1 MKELRDIE
9 DIEDIEDIKE
19 VKEIKYKVIKEFNDI
34 YLNIIRNEGE
44 VIDITEERAKE
55 INEKK
60 IYVELVKD
68 NKEKE
73 EK

>member
-1 MKELRDIE
+1 MKELKDI
-9 DIEDIEDIKE
+9 
-19 VKEIKYKVIKEFNDI
+19 KEIKYKVIKEFNDI
-34 YLNIIRNEGE
+34 YFNIIRNKGE

-55 INEKK
+55 INKK
-60 IYVELVKD
+60 TIHVELVKD

>member
-1 MKELRDIE
+1 MK
-9 DIEDIEDIKE
+9 DIKE
-19 VKEIKYKVIKEFNDI
+19 VKDMKYKVVEEFNDI
-34 YLNIIRNEGE
+34 YLNTIRNKGE
-44 VIDITEERAKE
+44 IIDITKERAKE

-60 IYVELVKD
+60 IHVELVKD

>member
-1 MKELRDIE
+1 MK
-9 DIEDIEDIKE
+9 DIKE
-19 VKEIKYKVIKEFNDI
+19 MKYKVIKEFNDI

-60 IYVELVKD
+60 IHVELVKD

>member
-1 MKELRDIE
+1 MKDVK
-9 DIEDIEDIKE
+9 DIKE
-19 VKEIKYKVIKEFNDI
+19 VKDMKYKVVEEVNDI

>member
-1 MKELRDIE
+1 MKDI
-9 DIEDIEDIKE
+9 
-19 VKEIKYKVIKEFNDI
+19 KEIKYKVIKEFNDI
-34 YLNIIRNEGE
+34 YFNIIRNKGE

-55 INEKK
+55 INKK
-60 IYVELVKD
+60 TIHVELVKD

>member
-1 MKELRDIE
+1 MK
-9 DIEDIEDIKE
+9 DIKE
-19 VKEIKYKVIKEFNDI
+19 VKDMKYKVVEEFNDI
-34 YLNIIRNEGE
+34 YLNIIRNKGE
-44 VIDITEERAKE
+44 IIDITKERAKE

-60 IYVELVKD
+60 IHVELVKD

>member
-1 MKELRDIE
+1 MK
-9 DIEDIEDIKE
+9 DIKE
-19 VKEIKYKVIKEFNDI
+19 IKEMKYKVIKGFNDI

-44 VIDITEERAKE
+44 VINITEERAKE

-60 IYVELVKD
+60 IHVELVKD

>member
-1 MKELRDIE
+1 MK
-9 DIEDIEDIKE
+9 DIKE
-19 VKEIKYKVIKEFNDI
+19 VKEMKYKVIKEFNDI

-60 IYVELVKD
+60 IHVELVKD

>member
-1 MKELRDIE
+1 MKDVK
-9 DIEDIEDIKE
+9 DIKE
-19 VKEIKYKVIKEFNDI
+19 VKDMKYKVVEEFNDI

-60 IYVELVKD
+60 IHVELVKD

>member
-1 MKELRDIE
+1 MKELK

>member
-1 MKELRDIE
+1 MKELK
-9 DIEDIEDIKE
+9 DIKE
-19 VKEIKYKVIKEFNDI
+19 VKEMKYKVIEEFNDI
-34 YLNIIRNEGE
+34 YLDIIRNKGE
-44 VIDITEERAKE
+44 IIDITEERAKE

-60 IYVELVKD
+60 IHVELVKD

>member
-1 MKELRDIE
+1 MK
-9 DIEDIEDIKE
+9 DIKE

-60 IYVELVKD
+60 IHVELVKD

>member
-1 MKELRDIE
+1 MKEL
-9 DIEDIEDIKE
+9 
-19 VKEIKYKVIKEFNDI
+19 KEIKYKVIKEFNDI
-34 YLNIIRNEGE
+34 YLNIIRNKGE

-55 INEKK
+55 INKK
-60 IYVELVKD
+60 TIHVELVKD

>member
-1 MKELRDIE
+1 MKDVK
-9 DIEDIEDIKE
+9 DIKE
-19 VKEIKYKVIKEFNDI
+19 VKDMKYKVVEEFNDI
-34 YLNIIRNEGE
+34 YLNIIRNKGE
-44 VIDITEERAKE
+44 IIGITKERAKE

-60 IYVELVKD
+60 IHVELVKD

>member
-1 MKELRDIE
+1 MKDMK
-9 DIEDIEDIKE
+9 DIKE
-19 VKEIKYKVIKEFNDI
+19 VKDMKYKVIKEFNDI
-34 YLNIIRNEGE
+34 YLNIIRNKGE
-44 VIDITEERAKE
+44 VINMTEERAKE

-60 IYVELVKD
+60 IHVELVKD

>member
-1 MKELRDIE
+1 MK
-9 DIEDIEDIKE
+9 DIKE
-19 VKEIKYKVIKEFNDI
+19 VKEMKYKVVEEFNDI
-34 YLNIIRNEGE
+34 CLDIIRNKGE
-44 VIDITEERAKE
+44 IIDITEERAKE

-60 IYVELVKD
+60 IHVELVKD

>member
-1 MKELRDIE
+1 MKELK
-9 DIEDIEDIKE
+9 DIKE
-19 VKEIKYKVIKEFNDI
+19 VKEMKYKVVEGFNDI
-34 YLNIIRNEGE
+34 YLNIIRNKGE

-60 IYVELVKD
+60 IHVELVKD

>member
-1 MKELRDIE
+1 M
-9 DIEDIEDIKE
+9 
-19 VKEIKYKVIKEFNDI
+19 KEIKYKVIKEFNDI
-34 YLNIIRNEGE
+34 YLNIIRNKGE
-44 VIDITEERAKE
+44 IIDITKERTKE

-60 IYVELVKD
+60 IHVELVKD

>member
-1 MKELRDIE
+1 MKELK
-9 DIEDIEDIKE
+9 DIKE
-19 VKEIKYKVIKEFNDI
+19 MKYKVIKEFNDI
-34 YLNIIRNEGE
+34 YLSIIRNKGE

>member
-1 MKELRDIE
+1 MKDMK
-9 DIEDIEDIKE
+9 DIKE
-19 VKEIKYKVIKEFNDI
+19 VNDMKYKVVEEFNDI
-34 YLNIIRNEGE
+34 YLNTIRNKGE
-44 VIDITEERAKE
+44 IIDITKERAKE

-60 IYVELVKD
+60 IHVELVKD

>member
-1 MKELRDIE
+1 MKELR
-9 DIEDIEDIKE
+9 DIEDIKE

>member
-1 MKELRDIE
+1 MKELK
-9 DIEDIEDIKE
+9 DIKE
-19 VKEIKYKVIKEFNDI
+19 VKEMKYKVVEEFNDI
-34 YLNIIRNEGE
+34 YLDIIRNKGE
-44 VIDITEERAKE
+44 IIDITEERAKE

-60 IYVELVKD
+60 IHVELVKD

>member
-1 MKELRDIE
+1 M
-9 DIEDIEDIKE
+9 KE
-19 VKEIKYKVIKEFNDI
+19 VKDMKYKVVEEFNDI
-34 YLNIIRNEGE
+34 YLNIIRNKGE
-44 VIDITEERAKE
+44 IIDITKERAKE

>member
-1 MKELRDIE
+1 MK
-9 DIEDIEDIKE
+9 DIKE
-19 VKEIKYKVIKEFNDI
+19 VKEMKYKVIKEFNDI
-34 YLNIIRNEGE
+34 YINIIRNEGE

-60 IYVELVKD
+60 IHVELVKD

>member
-1 MKELRDIE
+1 MKDMK
-9 DIEDIEDIKE
+9 DIKE
-19 VKEIKYKVIKEFNDI
+19 VKDMKYKVVEEFNDI
-34 YLNIIRNEGE
+34 YLNTIINKGE
-44 VIDITEERAKE
+44 IIDITKERAKE

-60 IYVELVKD
+60 IHVELVKD

>member
-1 MKELRDIE
+1 MKELR